1 MVHRTED
8 NGDETMKDDWQSF
21 VWGVCAGVV
30 IMFLLAMVTGMQTR
44 YRWERKAVEADVAFW
59 VLDDGGSRI
68 LEWKTCEEA
77 KP

>member
-1 MVHRTED
+1 MTSDKV
-8 NGDETMKDDWQSF
+8 NSF
-21 VWGVCAGVV
+21 FIGVFVTLIIVLV
-30 IMFLLAMVTGMQTR
+30 IVMSTDLKTR
-44 YRWERKAVEADVAFW
+44 YWWERKAVEVGAASW